1 MDEIEKMNKMDE
13 IEKNEQN
20 GRNWKMDK
28 IEKMDEIEKM
38 DKNSNFLIFLS
49 LYKLFSKV
57 EFLDKNWGFGTVC
70 VYHLLR
76 SAYFLCEFFSSFLTL
91 DDLECNFWKI
101 TLKSCSWKS
110 VSKMPSKITIPN
122 RLFNTGCCSISKSI
136 VNPYLEVSD
145 PMTRRNSLGKL
156 EKRAAL
162 ATMRVRIFV
171 FSSRGCLEA
180 AG

>member
-1 MDEIEKMNKMDE
+1 MFHFGESNSVTRQVNFKGTKIGRKC
-13 IEKNEQN
+13 QN
-20 GRNWKMDK
+20 A
-28 IEKMDEIEKM
+28 
-38 DKNSNFLIFLS
+38 KNSNATFWVIF
-49 LYKLFSKV
+49 KQFF
-57 EFLDKNWGFGTVC
+57 EFLDKKIRFGTVC
-70 VYHLLR
+70 YHLLR

-91 DDLECNFWKI
+91 EDLECNFWKI

-110 VSKMPSKITIPN
+110 VSKIPSKMTIPN
-122 RLFNTGCCSISKSI
+122 RLFNTGCWSISKSI
-136 VNPYLEVSD
+136 VNPYLEVSE

>member
-1 MDEIEKMNKMDE
+1 
-13 IEKNEQN
+13 
-20 GRNWKMDK
+20 
-28 IEKMDEIEKM
+28 M
-38 DKNSNFLIFLS
+38 DKNSKFLIFCHFTNFFL
-49 LYKLFSKV
+49 KLNFWTKIEV
-57 EFLDKNWGFGTVC
+57 LEQC

-91 DDLECNFWKI
+91 EDLECNFWKI

-122 RLFNTGCCSISKSI
+122 RLFNTGCWSISKSI
-136 VNPYLEVSD
+136 VNPYLEVSE